1 MQVHVMTAGG
11 IYSGFFAEIIPYA
24 DNLWSDVVKVDANE
38 VDSKLPFFFITLT
51 YYRPRPLGGWGWWGQ
66 PF

>member
-38 VDSKLPFFFITLT
+38 VDSKL
-51 YYRPRPLGGWGWWGQ
+51 GGWGWWGQ